1 MYSDIK
7 KIETNKVSMKITI
20 SLDEQLERTKALASE
35 NKEKKNEEIIDE
47 ALNSLFKEEYSKAC
61 AAERIDPV
69 AIPEIMDIS
78 GQPLEENV
86 TFEVHVIVRPE
97 VTVEYKGLTAKIIKK
112 PVTDEEVQMA
122 IEDGLRK
129 HTKEIDV
136 KDRAVE
142 NGDIVTFDYK
152 GFCEGEQFEGGTAE
166 DQQLLIGS
174 GMFIPGF
181 EEQMVGKE
189 IGENFTVSVT
199 FPEQYPAPNL
209 AGKPATFECVVHAIT
224 VQEIPELT
232 DEFVKEVAGC
242 ENVEVYMERAR
253 QHVQRMADMQ
263 AEENAVAS
271 LLDQIIDNLEGEIPE
286 VMYDNEAEQII
297 AEFAGYLA
305 AQGYELDT
313 YLKNNNQTIEQF
325 REEVRPDA
333 IKRVK
338 MSLAVGKVAL
348 AEKVI
353 VTDEEFRMNLEPTA
367 RAYGVTVDEILE
379 KSDKGRLM
387 QIKSSLL
394 IKKTMYAVFGYAEKV
409 VVEE

>member
-1 MYSDIK
+1 MYSEIK
-7 KIETNKVSMKITI
+7 KIETNKVSFKITI
-20 SLDEQLERTKALASE
+20 ALDDQLTRSKAIASN
-35 NKEKKNEEIIDE
+35 NKEMKNEEIIDE
-47 ALNSLFKEEYSKAC
+47 ALNTLFKEEYARAC
-61 AAERIDPV
+61 AAEKIDPV
-69 AIPEIMDIS
+69 AMPEILSIT
-78 GQPLEENV
+78 GTALEEAVVFDLTV
-86 TFEVHVIVRPE
+86 TVRPE
-97 VTVEYKGLTAKIIKK
+97 VTVNYKGLTAKIIKK

-122 IEDGLRK
+122 IEDGLRN
-129 HTKEIDV
+129 HTKEIDI
-136 KDRAVE
+136 KDRPVQ

-152 GFCEGEQFEGGTAE
+152 GFCDGEQFEGGTAE

-181 EEQMVGKE
+181 EDQMVGKE

-242 ENVEVYMERAR
+242 DNVEIYMERAR

-305 AQGYELDT
+305 AQGYEFDT
-313 YLKNNNQTIEQF
+313 YLKNNNQTIEDF
-325 REEVRPDA
+325 RKEVRPDA

-348 AEKVI
+348 AEKVL

-367 RAYGVTVDEILE
+367 RAYGVTVDELLE
-379 KSDKGRLM
+379 KSDKNRLM

-409 VVEE
+409 IVEE